1 MAAIGSLDADRR
13 HRPDGEVEHRTGPV
27 RARLW
32 DRRQGR
38 IHLVLACAALVVAGI
53 CASGAEE
60 DRRVRS
66 AEPIA
71 FDIPAQPLAAALQ
84 AYGQR
89 TGVQVLYE
97 SNSAVGRNSVAV
109 EGSFTPDAA
118 LDRLLTATG
127 LKVRYTRPDAIT
139 LALLSAAD
147 DRPPASPLGAA
158 DLSLGTLRVRGSSD
172 GDDEAR
178 LHDFSETVQADIQ
191 KALQKNARTRAGSY
205 RAILDLW
212 IDPQRT
218 IQRTELFRSTGDQER
233 DAAVAA
239 TLRGLTISRSAP
251 ANAPQPVRV
260 AIVVKSLQ

>member
-1 MAAIGSLDADRR
+1 MAAIGSVDADRR
-13 HRPDGEVEHRTGPV
+13 YRPDGEVEHRAGRV
-27 RARLW
+27 RARAW
-32 DRRQGR
+32 DRSQGR
-38 IHLVLACAALVVAGI
+38 IQFVLACAALVVAGI

-60 DRRVRS
+60 DRRARS

-97 SNSAVGRNSVAV
+97 SNSAVGRSSVAV

-147 DRPPASPLGAA
+147 DRPPATPLGTV

-191 KALQKNARTRAGSY
+191 KALQKNAKTRAGSY

-212 IDPQRT
+212 IDPLHT

-239 TLRGLTISRSAP
+239 TLRGLTISRSVP
-251 ANAPQPVRV
+251 ANTPQPVRV